1 VHLDAAVAVMR
12 QYGITAPAVV
22 AAAYLHDAVED
33 KNATDELRLEFAI

>member
-1 VHLDAAVAVMR
+1 MR